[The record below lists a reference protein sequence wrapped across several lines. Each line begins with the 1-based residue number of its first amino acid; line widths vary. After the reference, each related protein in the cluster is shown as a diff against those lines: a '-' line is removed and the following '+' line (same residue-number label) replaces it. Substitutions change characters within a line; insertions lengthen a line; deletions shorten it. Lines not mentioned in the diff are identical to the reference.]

1 MRIGSCPSLRR
12 LTTALGTRADSS
24 TRVGFTVNWLA
35 PAGDAASSRPRGS
48 PHPKVRKY
56 PVISAVLTSPLAYRR
71 LGGVPV
77 VWPGT
82 DFRPPAKVRPPCRA
96 DAPARGTL
104 NDVTLERDRRDDGV
118 AVAADRNVLA
128 RR

>member
-48 PHPKVRKY
+48 PHPKVRKN

-82 DFRPPAKVRPPCRA
+82 DFRPPAKVRPPVQGRRPCTRN
-96 DAPARGTL
+96 PQSG
-104 NDVTLERDRRDDGV
+104 VTRRQARRDV
-118 AVAADRNVLA
+118 QFQL
-128 RR
+128 